1 MTSIAEPVQNLT
13 LAEKVCLPPH
23 LAAFYFFYEKPQSG
37 KVDTEIAYAAAAAE
51 AEAEAKDAVNV
62 NYDAI
67 KPIKLSYS
75 W

>member
-1 MTSIAEPVQNLT
+1 MTSIAEPVQNLS

-23 LAAFYFFYEKPQSG
+23 LAAFYVSYENPKSD
-37 KVDTEIAYAAAAAE
+37 KVETKIVYATS
-51 AEAEAKDAVNV
+51 EAEAKDAINA

-67 KPIKLSYS
+67 KPIKLSCS

>member
-1 MTSIAEPVQNLT
+1 MTSIAEPVQYLS

-23 LAAFYFFYEKPQSG
+23 LAAFYVFYEKPKSG
-37 KVDTEIAYAAAAAE
+37 EVETEIVYAASKSE
-51 AEAEAKDAVNV
+51 VKDAVNV

>member
-1 MTSIAEPVQNLT
+1 MTSLAEPVQNLS

-23 LAAFYFFYEKPQSG
+23 LAAFYVCYEKLKSG
-37 KVDTEIAYAAAAAE
+37 KVETAIVYAASG
-51 AEAEAKDAVNV
+51 AEAKDAANV

>member
-1 MTSIAEPVQNLT
+1 MTSIAEPVQNLS

-23 LAAFYFFYEKPQSG
+23 FAAFYVFYEKPKGG
-37 KVDTEIAYAAAAAE
+37 KVETEIVYAASE
-51 AEAEAKDAVNV
+51 SVAKDAANV

>member
-1 MTSIAEPVQNLT
+1 MTSIAEPVQNLS

-23 LAAFYFFYEKPQSG
+23 LAAFYVFYEKPKSG
-37 KVDTEIAYAAAAAE
+37 EVETEIVYAAS
-51 AEAEAKDAVNV
+51 EAEAKDAVNV

>member
-1 MTSIAEPVQNLT
+1 MTSIAEPVQNLS

-23 LAAFYFFYEKPQSG
+23 LAAFYVFYEKPKSG
-37 KVDTEIAYAAAAAE
+37 EVETEIVYAASDS
-51 AEAEAKDAVNV
+51 EAKNAVNV

>member
-1 MTSIAEPVQNLT
+1 MTSIAEPVQNLS

-23 LAAFYFFYEKPQSG
+23 LAAFYVFYEKPKGG
-37 KVDTEIAYAAAAAE
+37 KVETEIVYE
-51 AEAEAKDAVNV
+51 ASEAEAKDAVNF

-67 KPIKLSYS
+67 QPIKLSYS

>member
-1 MTSIAEPVQNLT
+1 MFAPAFSSFLCFLQKPKSGEVET
-13 LAEKVCLPPH
+13 EKV
-23 LAAFYFFYEKPQSG
+23 
-37 KVDTEIAYAAAAAE
+37 YAASE
-51 AEAEAKDAVNV
+51 SEAKDAVNV

>member
-1 MTSIAEPVQNLT
+1 MTSIAEPVQNLS

-23 LAAFYFFYEKPQSG
+23 LAAFYVFYEKPKG
-37 KVDTEIAYAAAAAE
+37 DKVETEIVYE
-51 AEAEAKDAVNV
+51 ASEAEAKDAVNF

>member
-1 MTSIAEPVQNLT
+1 MTSLAEPVQNLS

-23 LAAFYFFYEKPQSG
+23 LAAFYVFYEKPKG
-37 KVDTEIAYAAAAAE
+37 VKVETEIVYAAS
-51 AEAEAKDAVNV
+51 EAEAKDAVNV

>member
-1 MTSIAEPVQNLT
+1 MTSIAEPVQNLS

-23 LAAFYFFYEKPQSG
+23 LAAFYVSYEKPKSV
-37 KVDTEIAYAAAAAE
+37 KAETKIVYATS
-51 AEAEAKDAVNV
+51 EAEAKDAINA

>member
-1 MTSIAEPVQNLT
+1 MTSIADPVQNLS

-23 LAAFYFFYEKPQSG
+23 LAAFYVSYEKPKSG
-37 KVDTEIAYAAAAAE
+37 KVETKIVYATSE
-51 AEAEAKDAVNV
+51 VKAKDAINV

>member
-1 MTSIAEPVQNLT
+1 MTSIAEPVQNLS

-23 LAAFYFFYEKPQSG
+23 LAAFYVSYEKPKSV
-37 KVDTEIAYAAAAAE
+37 KAE
-51 AEAEAKDAVNV
+51 TKIVYTTSELGATDAINV

-67 KPIKLSYS
+67 EPIKLSYS

>member
-23 LAAFYFFYEKPQSG
+23 LAAFYFFYEKPKSG
-37 KVDTEIAYAAAAAE
+37 EVETEIVYAASE
-51 AEAEAKDAVNV
+51 SEVKDAVNV

>member
-1 MTSIAEPVQNLT
+1 MTSIAEPVQNLS

-23 LAAFYFFYEKPQSG
+23 LAAFYVSYEKPKSG
-37 KVDTEIAYAAAAAE
+37 NVETEIVYAAS
-51 AEAEAKDAVNV
+51 EAEAKDAINV

>member
-1 MTSIAEPVQNLT
+1 MTSMAEPVQNLS

-23 LAAFYFFYEKPQSG
+23 LAAFYVFYEKPKSG
-37 KVDTEIAYAAAAAE
+37 KVEMEIVYAAS
-51 AEAEAKDAVNV
+51 EAEAKDAVNV
-62 NYDAI
+62 NYDAK

>member
-1 MTSIAEPVQNLT
+1 MTSIAEPVQNLS

-23 LAAFYFFYEKPQSG
+23 LATFYVSYEKPKSD
-37 KVDTEIAYAAAAAE
+37 KAETKIVYATS
-51 AEAEAKDAVNV
+51 EAEAKDAINA

>member
-1 MTSIAEPVQNLT
+1 MTSIAEPVQNLS

-23 LAAFYFFYEKPQSG
+23 LAAFYVFYEKPKSG
-37 KVDTEIAYAAAAAE
+37 EVETEIVYE
-51 AEAEAKDAVNV
+51 ASEAEAKDAVNV

>member
-1 MTSIAEPVQNLT
+1 MTSIAEPVQNLS

-23 LAAFYFFYEKPQSG
+23 LAAFYVSYEKPKSG
-37 KVDTEIAYAAAAAE
+37 KVETEIVYAAS
-51 AEAEAKDAVNV
+51 EAEAKDAINV